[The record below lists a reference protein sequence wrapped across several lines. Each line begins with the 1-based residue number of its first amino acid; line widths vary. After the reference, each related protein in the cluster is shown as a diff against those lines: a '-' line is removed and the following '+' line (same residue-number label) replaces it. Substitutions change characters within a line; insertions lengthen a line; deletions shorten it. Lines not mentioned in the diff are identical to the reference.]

1 MVKNPPANAGDTG
14 DEDLNP
20 GLGRSPGGGNDNPL
34 QYSCLRNSMD
44 REAWWARV
52 LGLTE
57 SDTTEW
63 LIILASCPQ
72 RSQYWVG
79 NSRDCVGSVLGG
91 KTTASVSSRRARRRK
106 PTCLRSQLLG
116 HSNPGVGD
124 GQWGLACCDS
134 WGRGESD
141 TTERLNWTELKTTA
155 WVSSRRAWRRKPPS
169 QRSQILG
176 HSNQSVLWGS
186 FLTTPPF
193 SCAFSLGVVK

>member
-124 GQWGLACCDS
+124 GQ
-134 WGRGESD
+134 
-141 TTERLNWTELKTTA
+141 
-155 WVSSRRAWRRKPPS
+155 
-169 QRSQILG
+169 
-176 HSNQSVLWGS
+176 
-186 FLTTPPF
+186 
-193 SCAFSLGVVK
+193 